1 MDNPP
6 TPGIFM
12 RCYHLAAARLCA
24 PNARHLPKGTA
35 SRMLK
40 NWIYRAIFSVRA
52 ATTERLTFC
61 DSAAS
66 KIVARICFIFDTSVG
81 LTPLL
86 LGSS

>member
-1 MDNPP
+1 MAN
-6 TPGIFM
+6 
-12 RCYHLAAARLCA
+12 
-24 PNARHLPKGTA
+24 TA
-35 SRMLK
+35 SDSKPETGAASDRMLK